1 MCVIKTHTDFLA
13 LRNHRQKDKN
23 VNGLIAIYFKRKH
36 NKNTVDFFL
45 RGFFS
50 CLQLIKYNFYHL
62 HLDRGSSL
70 PHKENSGQ

>member
-13 LRNHRQKDKN
+13 LRDHRQKDKN

-45 RGFFS
+45 EDFS
-50 CLQLIKYNFYHL
+50 PAYN
-62 HLDRGSSL
+62 
-70 PHKENSGQ
+70 